1 MANIESGSGRG
12 RQTNVE
18 LNLVPFIDLMS
29 VCITFL
35 LISAV
40 WTQVSMIQLG
50 ASFAS
55 PKNEN
60 QEDFTPPPN
69 EDVVLRVDVVQAG
82 YVLKVGTQTKPIP
95 KIDADNYDVATLMN
109 ELQQVKKK
117 YPDKPGVKIAISDE
131 VIYDHV
137 VKTMD
142 AGLKAGFAPE
152 LLTGGP
158 N

>member
-1 MANIESGSGRG
+1 MAHIEASGKGRN
-12 RQTNVE
+12 TNVD

-29 VCITFL
+29 VLITFL

-55 PKNEN
+55 PQNSS
-60 QEDFTPPPN
+60 QTQYTPPPL
-69 EDVVLRVDVVQAG
+69 EDLVLRLDVVESG
-82 YVLKVGTQTKPIP
+82 YILKVGTDAKPIP
-95 KIDADNYDVATLMN
+95 KIDNQYDASTLAR
-109 ELQQVKKK
+109 ELTKIKKI
-117 YPDKPGVKIAISDE
+117 YPDKNGIKISISDDIVYE
-131 VIYDHV
+131 YVIQV
-137 VKTMD
+137 MD
-142 AGLKAGFAPE
+142 AGLKSGFAPE

>member
-1 MANIESGSGRG
+1 MAHIETGGRG
-12 RQTNVE
+12 RSKNFD

-29 VCITFL
+29 VLITFL

-55 PKNEN
+55 PKDPN
-60 QEDFTPPPN
+60 QEVITPPPL
-69 EDVVLRVDVVQAG
+69 EDLVLRLDIKATG
-82 YVLKVGTQTKPIP
+82 YVLYVGKDVRAIPMLNGEYDKEALSADLDKVKQ
-95 KIDADNYDVATLMN
+95 M
-109 ELQQVKKK
+109 
-117 YPDKPGVKIAISDE
+117 YPDKGGIKMAIE
-131 VIYDHV
+131 NEIKYEHV
-137 VKTMD
+137 VTAMD
-142 AGLKAGFAPE
+142 LGLRAGFSPE

>member
-1 MANIESGSGRG
+1 MSQIESSSRG
-12 RQTNVE
+12 RNTNVD

-29 VCITFL
+29 VLITFL

-55 PKNEN
+55 PKDDL
-60 QEDFTPPPN
+60 QQDFKPPPL
-69 EDVVLRVDVVQAG
+69 EDLVFRLDVVANG
-82 YVLKVGTQTKPIP
+82 YVVKIGTETKPIP
-95 KIDADNYDVATLMN
+95 KVNN
-109 ELQQVKKK
+109 EYNAEALIAELTKIKKK
-117 YPDKPGVKIAISDE
+117 YPEKAGVKIAISDDIQYE
-131 VIYDHV
+131 HVITV
-137 VKTMD
+137 MD
-142 AGLKAGFAPE
+142 AGLKSGFSPE

>member
-1 MANIESGSGRG
+1 MSHSESSGRG
-12 RQTNVE
+12 RSTNVD

-29 VCITFL
+29 VLITFL

-55 PKNEN
+55 PKDASVSEYKPPLL
-60 QEDFTPPPN
+60 EDLVLRL
-69 EDVVLRVDVVQAG
+69 DVVASG
-82 YVLKVGTQTKPIP
+82 FVLKFGSETKPIP
-95 KIDADNYDVATLMN
+95 KQNNEYDVSTLLT
-109 ELQQVKKK
+109 ELQKVKKL
-117 YPDKPGVKIAISDE
+117 YPDKPGIKISIADE
-131 VIYDHV
+131 IMYESVIAA
-137 VKTMD
+137 MD
-142 AGLKAGFAPE
+142 TGLKAGFSPE

>member
-1 MANIESGSGRG
+1 MSQIQSSSRG
-12 RQTNVE
+12 RNTNVD

-29 VCITFL
+29 VLITFL

-55 PKNEN
+55 PKDDL
-60 QEDFTPPPN
+60 QQDFKPPPL
-69 EDVVLRVDVVQAG
+69 EDLVFRLDVVANG
-82 YVLKVGTQTKPIP
+82 YVVKIGTETKPIP
-95 KIDADNYDVATLMN
+95 KVNN
-109 ELQQVKKK
+109 EYNAEALITELTNIKKK
-117 YPDKPGVKIAISDE
+117 YPEKAGVKIAISDDIQYE
-131 VIYDHV
+131 HVITV
-137 VKTMD
+137 MD
-142 AGLKAGFAPE
+142 AGLKSGFSPE

>member
-1 MANIESGSGRG
+1 MAQIESASRG
-12 RQTNVE
+12 RNTNVD

-29 VCITFL
+29 VLITFL

-55 PKNEN
+55 PRDND
-60 QEDFTPPPN
+60 QTDFKPPPL
-69 EDVVLRVDVVQAG
+69 EDLVFKLDVVANG
-82 YVLKVGTQTKPIP
+82 YVLKIGTETKPIP
-95 KIDADNYDVATLMN
+95 KQNN
-109 ELQQVKKK
+109 EYNSGALIIELAKIKKK
-117 YPDKPGVKIAISDE
+117 YPEKAGIKIAIADE
-131 VIYDHV
+131 IMYEHVITV
-137 VKTMD
+137 MD
-142 AGLKAGFAPE
+142 AGLKAGFDPE

>member
-1 MANIESGSGRG
+1 MAHIDTGGRG
-12 RQTNVE
+12 GRSSNFE

-29 VCITFL
+29 VLVTFL

-55 PKNEN
+55 PRQDQLTPVKVPPL
-60 QEDFTPPPN
+60 EDL
-69 EDVVLRVDVVQAG
+69 VLRLDIKENGYILYVGKDVRS
-82 YVLKVGTQTKPIP
+82 IP
-95 KIDADNYDVATLMN
+95 KINNDYDRETLKN
-109 ELQQVKKK
+109 DLAKVKQM
-117 YPDKPGVKIAISDE
+117 YPDKSGIKLAIEDKI
-131 VIYDHV
+131 IYDHV
-137 VKTMD
+137 INVMD
-142 AGLKAGFAPE
+142 IGMTVGFAPE

>member
-1 MANIESGSGRG
+1 MAHIDSGGRRGG
-12 RQTNVE
+12 RSANFE

-29 VCITFL
+29 VLITFL

-55 PKNEN
+55 PRQD
-60 QEDFTPPPN
+60 QETPVKPPPL
-69 EDVVLRVDVVQAG
+69 EDLVLRLDVKEVG
-82 YVLKVGTQTKPIP
+82 YILYVGKDVRSIP
-95 KIDADNYDVATLMN
+95 KLNGEYDKQALKDD
-109 ELQQVKKK
+109 LAKVKQM
-117 YPDKPGVKIAISDE
+117 YPDKVGIKLAIEDKI
-131 VIYDHV
+131 IYDHV
-137 VKTMD
+137 VTAMD
-142 AGLKAGFAPE
+142 VGLDAGFAPE

>member
-1 MANIESGSGRG
+1 MAHIDTGGRG
-12 RQTNVE
+12 GRSSNFE

-29 VCITFL
+29 VLITFL

-55 PKNEN
+55 PRQD
-60 QEDFTPPPN
+60 QETPIKPPPL
-69 EDVVLRVDVVQAG
+69 EDLVLRLDIKDVG
-82 YVLKVGTQTKPIP
+82 YVLYIGKDVRAIP
-95 KIDADNYDVATLMN
+95 KINGEYDQLSLYNDLAKIKQM
-109 ELQQVKKK
+109 
-117 YPDKPGVKIAISDE
+117 YPDKGGIKMAIEDAI
-131 VIYDHV
+131 VYDHV
-137 VKTMD
+137 VNAMD
-142 AGLKAGFAPE
+142 LGLRAGFAPE